1 MNEQELKQYLNDLKS
16 ELIELIEKHL
26 SQTEKQLLTL
36 RDAAT
41 YLGVSYNTLQKFR
54 HNGLK
59 FFEVDGVK
67 RVYKNDLD
75 QFIKKN
81 SF

>member
-1 MNEQELKQYLNDLKS
+1 MNENEIKKYLEDFKS
-16 ELIELIEKHL
+16 ELIELIQKQL
-26 SQTEKQLLTL
+26 SQPEKKLLTI
-36 RDAAT
+36 REAAE
-41 YLGVSYNTLQKFR
+41 YLGVSYNTFQKFR

-67 RVYKNDLD
+67 RVYKANLD
-75 QFIKKN
+75 QFIKTN